1 MLISL
6 KFSLQLYLQ
15 FNDCYLDL
23 NIDFFLTFQTKQSD
37 ITVHISDVNNN
48 QPVFINST
56 YHFSVTE
63 NEKDREIGNISVSL

>member
-1 MLISL
+1 MTVTLTLTLI
-6 KFSLQLYLQ
+6 
-15 FNDCYLDL
+15 
-23 NIDFFLTFQTKQSD
+23 FFLTFQTKQSD

-63 NEKDREIGNISVSL
+63 NEKDRKIGNIRVSL